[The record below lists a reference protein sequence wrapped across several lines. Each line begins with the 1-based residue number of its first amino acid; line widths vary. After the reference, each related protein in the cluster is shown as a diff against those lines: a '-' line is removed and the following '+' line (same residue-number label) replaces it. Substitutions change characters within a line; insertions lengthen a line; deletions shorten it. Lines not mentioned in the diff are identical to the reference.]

1 MALPFHDACQEVSGP
16 VWLSQDGADVP
27 LCGPWVLTGSST
39 PPIACSCFFFFFLR
53 AEVGANGMVLELRRC
68 KGI

>member
-39 PPIACSCFFFFFLR
+39 PPIACSCFFFFFS
-53 AEVGANGMVLELRRC
+53 ES
-68 KGI
+68 

>member
-39 PPIACSCFFFFFLR
+39 PPVPPSTPPVPVFFFF
-53 AEVGANGMVLELRRC
+53 
-68 KGI
+68 